1 MRIYFYARKLLG
13 IFRSSK
19 KVDICVL
26 FFFFL
31 LPPVLL
37 GKFQN
42 HRELEM
48 STMTV
53 HIYLYLTERHQL
65 LTFYSFVLLPSS

>member
-1 MRIYFYARKLLG
+1 MRIYFYARELLG

-19 KVDICVL
+19 KVDRYMCS
-26 FFFFL
+26 FFFL

-53 HIYLYLTERHQL
+53 HIYLYLTERRQL
-65 LTFYSFVLLPSS
+65 LTFYPFVLLPSP